1 MSDHRACEAYDEDLS
16 ALLDGELSEE
26 RETEVRGHAAS
37 CPRCARRLDALR
49 SVDGLLA
56 SAPAPPV
63 PHDLRARL
71 DARIAA
77 DARRRRPPAR
87 PPRLRRLGRPA
98 LGFAAA
104 AAAAVLALYLGVRTG
119 ETPLEGGAPA
129 PQIARTAPPTAVDL
143 DAVPADE
150 LAMVL
155 EIETIEDLDVIAN
168 LDLLVQLVAV
178 EAEAG

>member
-1 MSDHRACEAYDEDLS
+1 M
-16 ALLDGELSEE
+16 
-26 RETEVRGHAAS
+26 
-37 CPRCARRLDALR
+37 
-49 SVDGLLA
+49 DGLLA
-56 SAPAPPV
+56 SAPPPPI

-77 DARRRRPPAR
+77 DARRRRPQAR

-98 LGFAAA
+98 WGFAAA

-129 PQIARTAPPTAVDL
+129 PQIARIAPPTAVDL

-168 LDLLVQLVAV
+168 LDLLMQLVAL
-178 EAEAG
+178 EAGAG

>member
-1 MSDHRACEAYDEDLS
+1 MSDHRACEAYDEELS

-26 RETEVRGHAAS
+26 RETEVRTHTAS
-37 CPRCARRLDALR
+37 CPHCTRRLDALR
-49 SVDGLLA
+49 GVDRLLA

-77 DARRRRPPAR
+77 EARRRPPRAR
-87 PPRLRRLGRPA
+87 PPRLRRLGRSA

-119 ETPLEGGAPA
+119 ETPLEDGAPA
-129 PQIARTAPPTAVDL
+129 PQIARTAPPAAIDL
-143 DAVPADE
+143 DVVPADE

-178 EAEAG
+178 EAGAG

>member
-1 MSDHRACEAYDEDLS
+1 MSEHRVCEAYDEDLS

-26 RETEVRGHAAS
+26 RETEVRAHAVA
-37 CPRCARRLDALR
+37 CPHCTRRLNALR
-49 SVDGLLA
+49 SVDRLLA
-56 SAPAPPV
+56 SAPAPAIS
-63 PHDLRARL
+63 HDLRARL

-77 DARRRRPPAR
+77 DAGRRPLRTR
-87 PPRLRRLGRPA
+87 PPRRRRLGRPA

-104 AAAAVLALYLGVRTG
+104 AAAAVLALYLGVRSV
-119 ETPLEGGAPA
+119 ETPLEGGTHA
-129 PQIARTAPPTAVDL
+129 PQVARTEPPRAVDF

-178 EAEAG
+178 EAGSG

>member
-26 RETEVRGHAAS
+26 RETEVRAHAAS

-77 DARRRRPPAR
+77 DAR

-129 PQIARTAPPTAVDL
+129 PQIARTVPATAVDL

-178 EAEAG
+178 

>member
-1 MSDHRACEAYDEDLS
+1 MSDHRTCEAYDEDLS

-77 DARRRRPPAR
+77 DARRRRPRAR

-143 DAVPADE
+143 DGVSADE

>member
-1 MSDHRACEAYDEDLS
+1 MARFENGSASPSSPHRRIGCS
-16 ALLDGELSEE
+16 
-26 RETEVRGHAAS
+26 
-37 CPRCARRLDALR
+37 
-49 SVDGLLA
+49 
-56 SAPAPPV
+56 PPQ
-63 PHDLRARL
+63 
-71 DARIAA
+71 
-77 DARRRRPPAR
+77 AR

-129 PQIARTAPPTAVDL
+129 PQIARIAPPTAVDL

-178 EAEAG
+178 EAGAG